1 AFWPFAT
8 PRRLAVL
15 IGDVNERSP
24 DSEREV
30 QGPSVNAA
38 PQAVAGFAKKN
49 GVAVE
54 TLKKASGPKGE
65 IYVAH
70 VRTAGVVLAN
80 VLAGKVEEAL
90 CALPIPKLMRWG
102 AGDTQFARPV
112 HGLMMLHGRTVVP
125 GTVLGLQSGNRTC
138 GHRFMDDGEIVLRQ
152 AAEYQETMSAHSVFV
167 DFGLRK
173 LAIEDLLQLEAKKQE
188 GSLGEYR
195 DLLDEVAALVEFPA
209 VYACGFDPS
218 FLEVPQECLIL
229 TMRQNQKYFPLFA
242 RDAKLMPKFLV
253 VSNMR
258 LKDPSAIVA
267 GNERVVR
274 PRLED

>member
-1 AFWPFAT
+1 MSGAPLLVELLTEELPPKSLRSLSEAFATKLALDLEKDRFLPEPAAFWPFAT

-138 GHRFMDDGEIVLRQ
+138 GHRF
-152 AAEYQETMSAHSVFV
+152 
-167 DFGLRK
+167 
-173 LAIEDLLQLEAKKQE
+173 
-188 GSLGEYR
+188 
-195 DLLDEVAALVEFPA
+195 
-209 VYACGFDPS
+209 
-218 FLEVPQECLIL
+218 
-229 TMRQNQKYFPLFA
+229 
-242 RDAKLMPKFLV
+242 
-253 VSNMR
+253 
-258 LKDPSAIVA
+258 
-267 GNERVVR
+267 
-274 PRLED
+274 